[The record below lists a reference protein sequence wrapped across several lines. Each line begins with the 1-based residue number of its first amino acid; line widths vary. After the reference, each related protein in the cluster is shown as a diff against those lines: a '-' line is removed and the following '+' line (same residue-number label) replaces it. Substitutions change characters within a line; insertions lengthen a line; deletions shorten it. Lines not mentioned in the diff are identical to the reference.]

1 MVLTLILLQDIM
13 FSHLQDLRTKEAQ
26 LAIRFMR
33 TKEDTKEDDDV
44 QQVKQRQASYVS
56 VLL

>member
-1 MVLTLILLQDIM
+1 M

-26 LAIRFMR
+26 LAIRIMR
-33 TKEDTKEDDDV
+33 TKQDTKEDDDV